1 MPGAGRRLAALGLA
15 LLGLAASAAGGAWL
29 TGCAINPATGSRQI
43 NFVSESSEVKMG
55 READRAIMGEYGAY
69 DDTALVAFVEEVG
82 QKLAAVSERPELE
95 WHFRLLDSPV
105 VNAFAI
111 PGGYVYITRGILA
124 AMNSEAQLAGVI
136 GHEIGHV
143 TARHTAQQITQSQL
157 ATVGL
162 VAGMIAVPGMG
173 QYGLVAQQGLQV
185 LFLKFSR
192 DHENQADELGIRYA
206 VRAGYDPRQIPSTYD
221 MLRRL
226 SDREGYGGLPTW
238 QNTHPDPGDRKAR
251 TSTLAFEAAL
261 LHRDRTLAVDEPG
274 MKRRLAGL
282 VYGEDPEQ
290 GYLVDNRFY
299 HPGMGFQVDWPNGWG
314 VMNTP
319 SSVSAIA
326 HDSGALITLTL
337 ADRGDGPVNPAAHI
351 DWMVKTGRLASVR
364 GSAQKING
372 WDAWVGEAV
381 LGGARRGNGPA
392 GAGAPRAPDGNDEP
406 GSADPGDA
414 DPGDN
419 NGDGPSPIGGNR
431 RGGAAHHGWLALVA
445 RREGG
450 FYQFTGMTDAPGPD
464 GRFTNTVASFGPIRD
479 PNRPLRMRQVVRL
492 VPAPGNMTIEQ
503 FVGGLKDA
511 AVPADEIGWLNN
523 FYLKDTPPEGRLLK
537 VIVKVPAT
545 QSAARGAAP
554 GSG

>member
-1 MPGAGRRLAALGLA
+1 MALGVA

-69 DDTALVAFVEEVG
+69 DDTALVAFVETVG
-82 QKLAAVSERPELE
+82 QKLAAASERPDLE

-143 TARHTAQQITQSQL
+143 TARHTAQQITQSQI

-162 VAGMIAVPGMG
+162 VAGMIAVPGMA

-238 QNTHPDPGDRKAR
+238 QSTHPDPGDRKAR

-261 LHRDRTLAVDEPG
+261 LHRDRPLAVDEPG
-274 MKRRLAGL
+274 MKRRLTGL

-319 SSVSAIA
+319 SSVSGVAP
-326 HDSGALITLTL
+326 DGGALIHLTL
-337 ADRGDGPVNPAAHI
+337 AGRGDGPADPAAHI

-381 LGGARRGNGPA
+381 LGGARRAGGGPGGPEVPGDPGDSDDAGNPGSPEPGSDDGNGP
-392 GAGAPRAPDGNDEP
+392 
-406 GSADPGDA
+406 S
-414 DPGDN
+414 
-419 NGDGPSPIGGNR
+419 R
-431 RGGAAHHGWLALVA
+431 RGGGGRSGAGGHGWLALVA

-450 FYQFTGMTDAPGPD
+450 FYQFTGMTEAPGAD
-464 GRFTNTVASFGPIRD
+464 GRFLNTLASFGPIRD

-545 QSAARGAAP
+545 QSAARTPSPGA
-554 GSG
+554 G